1 MDQAEQKENVKL
13 ADEERAALIDA
24 KIIAP
29 EKAELTPEE
38 YTLAC
43 EALRLSRLKT
53 LDDERERVATGL
65 PNAEGIL
72 QNIRRHQQKLPR
84 RPVNTPDV
92 TPGNPEEVAKEEWEK
107 YEVPL
112 TGKSAPVQRMAEARQ
127 QAGPRLVQ
135 LDPTTVLKIEL
146 LSARK
151 RANTAEERLAVLAL
165 QDARKA
171 KQELEQEQ
179 AQLMQLVTKQL
190 NLPTGK
196 SIRLVDREKGL
207 CQVE

>member
-13 ADEERAALIDA
+13 ADEERAALVDA

-29 EKAELTPEE
+29 EKAELIPEE
-38 YTLAC
+38 YALAC
-43 EALRLSRLKT
+43 EALRQSRLKT
-53 LDDERERVATGL
+53 LDDERIATGL
-65 PNAEGIL
+65 PTAEGFI
-72 QNIRRHQQKLPR
+72 QNIRRRQQKIPR
-84 RPVNTPDV
+84 RSLNTPDV
-92 TPGNPEEVAKEEWEK
+92 TPGDPEEVAEAEWEK
-107 YEVPL
+107 YEAPL

-151 RANTAEERLAVLAL
+151 RANMAEERLAVLAL

-190 NLPTGK
+190 NLPAGK